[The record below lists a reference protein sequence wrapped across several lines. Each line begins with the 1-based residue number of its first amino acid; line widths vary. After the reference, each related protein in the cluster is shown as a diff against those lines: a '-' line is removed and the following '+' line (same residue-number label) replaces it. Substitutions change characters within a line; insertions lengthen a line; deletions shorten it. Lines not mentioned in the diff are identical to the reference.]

1 MIGSCLKGADFATP
15 ISHITGEY
23 LGTPRSLH
31 LHVLSSKRLGMILFW
46 CCVQIKFAGMMQYDG
61 ELKLPKEYLVPPPK
75 ISHVTGEYLAKN
87 GVSTFACSESQ
98 KIGHVTFFW

>member
-1 MIGSCLKGADFATP
+1 MLRTHCMSMLM
-15 ISHITGEY
+15 
-23 LGTPRSLH
+23 LQ
-31 LHVLSSKRLGMILFW
+31 LHVGML
-46 CCVQIKFAGMMQYDG
+46 VQIKLAGIMQYDG

-75 ISHVTGEYLAKN
+75 ISHTTGEYLAKN

>member
-1 MIGSCLKGADFATP
+1 MKLSKDCLVLLPK
-15 ISHITGEY
+15 ISHVTSKY
-23 LGTPRSLH
+23 LETLTPLYLH
-31 LHVLSSKRLGMILFW
+31 ALISKRLAMILLW